1 MVPSSGPWEGR
12 MTASPPLDYKSWR
25 RIMSEPQRHVL
36 IWVAPEFLKSSGMI
50 RLFTEAGIF
59 SPPENDLDGYIRSA
73 EASGGFAMTGKL
85 AEANHGAGVWISPV
99 NVPGLELMIPW
110 QFVKSVVTAESPQ
123 SSKAFGLMDKLT
135 QPNGSATKQRQRNP
149 GRSSV
154 K

>member
-1 MVPSSGPWEGR
+1 
-12 MTASPPLDYKSWR
+12 
-25 RIMSEPQRHVL
+25 MSEPQRHVL

-85 AEANHGAGVWISPV
+85 AEANHGVGVWISPV

-135 QPNGSATKQRQRNP
+135 QPDGYATKQHQRNP
-149 GRSSV
+149 GRS
-154 K
+154 